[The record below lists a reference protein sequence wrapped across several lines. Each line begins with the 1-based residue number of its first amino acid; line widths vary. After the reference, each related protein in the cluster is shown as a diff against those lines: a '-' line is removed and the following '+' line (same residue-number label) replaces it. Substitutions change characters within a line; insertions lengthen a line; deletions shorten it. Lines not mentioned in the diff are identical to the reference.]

1 MNWGKI
7 FRGVFDKKISIKME
21 IREIREN
28 KTAFMDLLLIG
39 DEDEAMI
46 NRYLETSTLFVLYD
60 SEKAVSLCAVIKID
74 SDTIEI
80 KNLATYPQYQN
91 KGYASALLDFVYDKY
106 KDKALILGTGENE
119 NTLRFY
125 KKRGFVEFDRIK
137 NFFIDNYSHPIFEN
151 GRQLTDMIYLKK
163 PVGFDNL

>member
-1 MNWGKI
+1 MSWVKI
-7 FRGVFDKKISIKME
+7 FRGDIGQEICIMME

-46 NRYLETSTLFVLYD
+46 NRYLEPSTLFVLYD
-60 SEKAVSLCAVIKID
+60 SEKPVSLCAVIKID

-80 KNLATYPQYQN
+80 KNLATYPKYQN

-106 KDKALILGTGENE
+106 KNECKSLILGTGENE
-119 NTLRFY
+119 KTLRFY
-125 KKRGFVEFDRIK
+125 KKRGFVEFDRVK
-137 NFFIDNYSHPIFEN
+137 NFFIDNYSHPIFED
-151 GRQLTDMIYLKK
+151 GKQLKDMIYLKK
-163 PVGFDNL
+163 FSR